1 MPEAPRRRTAARGE
15 GRRPASRPK
24 ETEPTQREPTQRR
37 RASGEDREDGA
48 PKPDRRAAGD
58 SNRRLPVRQLVASA
72 REQLEEVIGRP
83 VSGVLGLEPD
93 DDGWQLTLEVVELA
107 RIPETTSILGCYV
120 AHLDEDGELTDYR
133 RIRRYNR
140 SQPDEDP

>member
-24 ETEPTQREPTQRR
+24 ETESPQRSG
-37 RASGEDREDGA
+37 ASGGDREDGGRQR
-48 PKPDRRAAGD
+48 DRRGAAD
-58 SNRRLPVRQLVASA
+58 SSRRLPVRQVAASA

-93 DDGWQLTLEVVELA
+93 DDGWQLTLEVVELV

-140 SQPDEDP
+140 SQPDEDQ